1 MENPER
7 VTFYF
12 YDGPEGYESR
22 PDESCRLEIP
32 DEYCSLESCRLES
45 CRLGDKYDI
54 KIGDQVKIYIK
65 PYNLISNYTAI
76 VKEIVANIAFI
87 EITTIRKRELVRISL
102 KDHLIKKI

>member
-12 YDGPEGYESR
+12 YDGP
-22 PDESCRLEIP
+22 DESCRLEIP
-32 DEYCSLESCRLES
+32 DESCRLES
-45 CRLGDKYDI
+45 CRLGDKYNI
-54 KIGDQVKIYIK
+54 KTGDQVKIYIK